1 MKIRVNSMILILLSL
16 VTALTFFQGPLSAEE
31 PKGVSLK
38 GVYGSFFDVG
48 SAVSPFLLHG
58 ENAGHISRHF
68 NSLTAENCMKP
79 AGIWRPDGNFN
90 FQEADKIIHFAK
102 ANGMKVRGHT
112 LVWHSQTPNEF
123 FLDAAGKRL
132 TKEAL
137 YLRMEDY
144 FQKVM
149 NHFGNDVW
157 CWDVVNEVL
166 ADWGD
171 GIYRTKS
178 PWFEICGEDFIARA
192 FKTAHKINP
201 EAKLFLN
208 DYGLINPQKRERA
221 VKLLKK
227 LLAEGVP
234 VHGVGIQAHWNMNTF
249 QAEELQKSIDAFS
262 ELGLDV
268 QITELDLSVYPIR
281 RPPMPGESQNSKSSE
296 NQKLEYSPEI
306 AEKQAVKYEQIFDIL
321 RQNTDKISS
330 VTFWG
335 ISDRYSW
342 LNYFP
347 VRGRTDH
354 PLLFDRQLQ
363 PKKAFYRVTAPPR
376 YCPPVF
382 SPN

>member
-1 MKIRVNSMILILLSL
+1 
-16 VTALTFFQGPLSAEE
+16 
-31 PKGVSLK
+31 
-38 GVYGSFFDVG
+38 
-48 SAVSPFLLHG
+48 
-58 ENAGHISRHF
+58 
-68 NSLTAENCMKP
+68 
-79 AGIWRPDGNFN
+79 
-90 FQEADKIIHFAK
+90 
-102 ANGMKVRGHT
+102 
-112 LVWHSQTPNEF
+112 
-123 FLDAAGKRL
+123 
-132 TKEAL
+132 
-137 YLRMEDY
+137 
-144 FQKVM
+144 
-149 NHFGNDVW
+149 
-157 CWDVVNEVL
+157 
-166 ADWGD
+166 
-171 GIYRTKS
+171 
-178 PWFEICGEDFIARA
+178 
-192 FKTAHKINP
+192 
-201 EAKLFLN
+201 
-208 DYGLINPQKRERA
+208 
-221 VKLLKK
+221 
-227 LLAEGVP
+227 
-234 VHGVGIQAHWNMNTF
+234 MNTF

-321 RQNTDKISS
+321 RENTDKISS